1 MIGINGLGRI
11 GRLAARS
18 LALQEPGQ
26 LRAINDP
33 ADREILVHL
42 LRYDSVHSHD
52 HLDVASEVRDG
63 QEFLVIEG
71 QSIRLFHAKEPADI
85 PWESAGVSLV
95 IESSG
100 RFTRRQDSA
109 RHLRGG
115 VGHVVIS
122 APSPDP
128 DITVIA
134 PVNGEALDP
143 VSHRVISNASCTAH
157 ATAPMLAVLERAF
170 GLQASTMSTVHVATN
185 DQRLV
190 DAPHGDLRRARA
202 AMIGI
207 HPTTSSAFG
216 ALKQAIPW
224 LRSDFDGWAL
234 RVPTL
239 SVNLVDLT
247 ATVKRE
253 VTVEAVNQAYQAAA
267 RGGLK
272 GILGIAEAPLVSCDF
287 TGREESVIMDLE
299 LTRVLGGRFL
309 KVFGWHDNE
318 IAYAARL
325 VELVRY
331 LAGGS
336 RATGGL
342 SGTDRE

>member
-18 LALQEPGQ
+18 LALRAPGL

-33 ADREILVHL
+33 ADLGTLVHL

-52 HLDVASEVRDG
+52 HLDVAGESLDG
-63 QEFLVIEG
+63 HDFLRIEG
-71 QSIRLFHAKEPADI
+71 QRIRLFHVKDPVDI
-85 PWESAGVSLV
+85 PWGNDVRLV
-95 IESSG
+95 VESSG
-100 RFTRRQDSA
+100 RFTKRADAA
-109 RHLRGG
+109 RHLREGI
-115 VGHVVIS
+115 GHVIIS

-128 DITVIA
+128 DFTVIF
-134 PVNGEALDP
+134 PVNGVELDLTK
-143 VSHRVISNASCTAH
+143 HRVLSNASCTAH
-157 ATAPMLAVLERAF
+157 ATAPMLHVLEKYF
-170 GLQASTMSTVHVATN
+170 GIQASTMSTVHVATN

-190 DAPHGDLRRARA
+190 DAPHADLRRARA

-207 HPTTSSAFG
+207 HPTTSSAFS
-216 ALKQAIPW
+216 ALKKTMPW
-224 LRSDFDGWAL
+224 LRRDFDGWAL
-234 RVPTL
+234 RVPIL

-253 VTVEAVNQAYQAAA
+253 VDVEAVNGAFREAAA
-267 RGGLK
+267 GELK
-272 GILGIAEAPLVSCDF
+272 GILGITEAPLVSCDF
-287 TGREESVIMDLE
+287 TGREESVIMDLD

-309 KVFGWHDNE
+309 KVYGWHDNE

-331 LAGGS
+331 MAA
-336 RATGGL
+336 RI
-342 SGTDRE
+342 

>member
-18 LALQEPGQ
+18 LALRAPGLLQ
-26 LRAINDP
+26 AINDP
-33 ADREILVHL
+33 AELNTLVHL

-52 HLDVASEVRDG
+52 HLDVAGETING
-63 QEFLVIEG
+63 QDFLLIEE
-71 QSIRLFHAKEPADI
+71 QRIPLFHGKAPADI
-85 PWESAGVSLV
+85 PWTDTGIRLV
-95 IESSG
+95 VESSG
-100 RFTRRQDSA
+100 RFTKRADAA
-109 RHLRGG
+109 RHLRGSIS
-115 VGHVVIS
+115 HVLLS

-128 DITVIA
+128 DFTVIA
-134 PVNGEALDP
+134 PVNGTELDLAQ
-143 VSHRVISNASCTAH
+143 HRVISNASCTAH

-190 DAPHGDLRRARA
+190 DAPHADLRRARA

-216 ALKQAIPW
+216 ALKKAMPW

-247 ATVKRE
+247 ATVKQD
-253 VTVEAVNQAYQAAA
+253 VSVNTVNEAFRAAA
-267 RGGLK
+267 CGELK

-287 TGREESVIMDLE
+287 TGREESVVMDLE

-325 VELVRY
+325 VELVQY
-331 LAGGS
+331 MAGKI
-336 RATGGL
+336 
-342 SGTDRE
+342 